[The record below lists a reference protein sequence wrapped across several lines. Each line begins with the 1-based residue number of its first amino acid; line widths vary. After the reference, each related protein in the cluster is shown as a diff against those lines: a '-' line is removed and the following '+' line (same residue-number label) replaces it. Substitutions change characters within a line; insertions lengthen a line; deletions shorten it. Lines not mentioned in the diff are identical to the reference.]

1 MTWRIFAH
9 PGAWVG
15 AVVLL
20 CTAPA
25 LAAGA
30 GESGTSPGMKF
41 FWEVLNLA
49 ILVGAIIY
57 LGRRGIRD
65 FFTDLRKGIRNE
77 LDKAAQLLSDAEDRY
92 ATWEAKLAGLDEE
105 LQKIRETEQRRVK
118 QERTHILEEA
128 RLNAQRI
135 AENATAQVER
145 ELRRAEEEL
154 RKEASEL
161 AVEMAARFLN
171 EQVGDDDRKRL
182 MDEFIARVEQ
192 TPANNEEGMQSE

>member
-1 MTWRIFAH
+1 MTWRNFTH
-9 PGAWVG
+9 PGVWVG

-20 CTAPA
+20 CAAPA
-25 LAAGA
+25 LAAGG
-30 GESGTSPGMKF
+30 GETGTSPGMKF
-41 FWEVLNLA
+41 FWEVLNLL

-57 LGRRGIRD
+57 LGRRGIQD
-65 FFTDLRKGIRNE
+65 FFADRRTGIRNE
-77 LDKAAQLLSDAEDRY
+77 LDQAAQLLSDAEDRY
-92 ATWEAKLAGLDEE
+92 ATWEAKLAGLDED
-105 LQKIRETEQRRVK
+105 LQKIRETEKRRVK

-171 EQVGDDDRKRL
+171 EQVGDDDRNRL
-182 MDEFIARVEQ
+182 MDEFITRVEQ
-192 TPANNEEGMQSE
+192 TPASNEGGVSSE

>member
-20 CTAPA
+20 CAAPA

-65 FFTDLRKGIRNE
+65 FFTDRRTGIRNE
-77 LDKAAQLLSDAEDRY
+77 LDQAAQLLSDAEDRY